1 MKYEKNE
8 FAPFSAESQRVR
20 ANLEQSYAAWV
31 DAKREFDDLPASMF
45 WKTVGDVQYLAIKGD
60 SDSNAKTHGRR
71 DEAGE
76 KRLAHYQEEKERLTQ
91 RIRALDAQASERAG
105 LYRRLRMPSILD
117 RQAEILRRLDVEGL
131 LGTDLMVVGTN
142 AFIAYEL
149 ACGAR
154 FPTGNEE
161 TEDFDMAWCRG
172 SGASL
177 ASIRPGDQKKSL
189 FACLRSLDASY
200 TINPKKPYQA
210 VNQDGY
216 EVELLAAPSTH
227 PLPSDVAFAP
237 MTSLV
242 EQEWLLKGQPISVV
256 VATIK
261 GRACPLYVPDPRW
274 MALHKMWLAEKPER
288 NIAKRGKDQ
297 RQGNV
302 LLDAVHY
309 FLSDVYRLDV
319 DFLMGLPEEL
329 RSYFDRWCAL
339 RNVIPNS

>member
-1 MKYEKNE
+1 MKYDPSE
-8 FAPFSAESQRVR
+8 FSLFSADAQRVR
-20 ANLEQSYAAWV
+20 ANLEQSYNAWV
-31 DAKREFDDLPASMF
+31 EAKRELGELPASMF
-45 WKTVGDVQYLAIKGD
+45 WKTVGGVEYLAIKET
-60 SDSNAKTHGRR
+60 SSANAKTYGRR
-71 DEAGE
+71 DAAAEE
-76 KRLAHYQEEKERLTQ
+76 RLASYQQEKERLNQ
-91 RIRALDAQASERAG
+91 RIRALDTQVSERSG

-117 RQAEILRRLDVEGL
+117 RQAEILRRLDVDGL

-149 ACGAR
+149 ACEAR

-177 ASIRPGDQKKSL
+177 ASTQPGDHRTTL
-189 FACLRSLDASY
+189 LDCLRSLDSTY

-227 PLPSDVAFAP
+227 PLPSEIGFEP
-237 MTSLV
+237 MVSLV
-242 EQEWLLKGQPISVV
+242 EQEWLLKGSPLSVV

-274 MALHKMWLAEKPER
+274 MALHKMWLSEKPER
-288 NIAKRGKDQ
+288 NIAKRAKDQ

-309 FLSDVYRLDV
+309 FLADVYRLDV
-319 DFLMGLPEEL
+319 DFLMELPNEL
-329 RSYFDRWCAL
+329 RPYFNSWCET
-339 RNVIPNS
+339 RKFIPQN

>member
-8 FAPFSAESQRVR
+8 FTAFSTESQRVR
-20 ANLEQSYAAWV
+20 ANLEQSYVAWA
-31 DAKREFDDLPASMF
+31 DAKRELDALPASMF
-45 WKTVGDVQYLAIKGD
+45 WKTVGDVQYLAIKD
-60 SDSNAKTHGRR
+60 VSDSNAKTHGRR
-71 DEAGE
+71 DAAGE
-76 KRLAHYQEEKERLTQ
+76 ERLALYSQEKDRLTA
-91 RIRALDAQASERAG
+91 RIRALDAQVSERAG

-117 RQAEILRRLDVEGL
+117 RQAEILRRLDIEGL

-177 ASIRPGDQKKSL
+177 ASARQGDHRKSL

-210 VNQDGY
+210 VNQVGY

-227 PLPSDVAFAP
+227 PLPSEVAFEP

-309 FLSDVYRLDV
+309 FLADVYRLDV
-319 DFLMGLPEEL
+319 DFLMALPEEL
-329 RSYFDRWCAL
+329 RPYFDRWCAS
-339 RNVIPNS
+339 RNFIPEN